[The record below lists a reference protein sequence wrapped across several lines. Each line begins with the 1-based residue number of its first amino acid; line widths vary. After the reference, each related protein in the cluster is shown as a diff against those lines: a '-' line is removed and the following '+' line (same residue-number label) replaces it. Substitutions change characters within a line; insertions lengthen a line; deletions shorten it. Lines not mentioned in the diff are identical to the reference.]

1 MNHYPDPKAISV
13 RMNKFPLPK
22 PSPHVSKEP
31 WTGFTRH
38 DCPRGNALPVC
49 PSPRCRR
56 AKACHAAHDGLY
68 CRRTHF
74 SPSEQR
80 KWESRDPHQRAMDA
94 VPPVADE
101 KSLAAPL
108 KRCRDIIGIRLAHRD
123 EMTER
128 WQAGEFDHLY
138 GPYRA
143 RGVLMEAPPK
153 VYVERPANS
162 GAKGAGQGRAGDV

>member
-1 MNHYPDPKAISV
+1 MTHYPDPKAISV
-13 RMNKFPLPK
+13 RMTKLPLPE
-22 PSPHVSKEP
+22 PGPHVSKEP
-31 WTGFTRH
+31 WLGFTRH
-38 DCPRGNALPVC
+38 DCPRGNPLPLC
-49 PSPRCRR
+49 PSLRCRR

-94 VPPVADE
+94 VPPVTDE
-101 KSLAAPL
+101 KSLAARL
-108 KRCRDIIGIRLAHRD
+108 RRLCDILVIRLAQRD
-123 EMTER
+123 EMTAR
-128 WQAGEFDHLY
+128 WRAGEFDHLY

-143 RGVLMEAPPK
+143 RGIVMRAPPK
-153 VYVERPANS
+153 AYVERPANS